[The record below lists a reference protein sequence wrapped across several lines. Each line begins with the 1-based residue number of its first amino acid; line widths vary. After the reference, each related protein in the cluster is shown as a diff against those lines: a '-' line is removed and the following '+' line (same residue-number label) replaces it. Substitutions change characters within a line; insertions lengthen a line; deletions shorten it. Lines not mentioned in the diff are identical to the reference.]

1 MRRMTRT
8 EILDAALKKSE
19 QAVKLLDRAV
29 EEVLADD
36 VVKLAERVDLRM
48 QSSCHTCMPL
58 WSHDHGN

>member
-8 EILDAALKKSE
+8 EVLDAALKKSE

-36 VVKLAERVDLRM
+36 VVELAERVNLRM
-48 QSSCHTCMPL
+48 QSSRHTCMAL

>member
-8 EILDAALKKSE
+8 EVLDAALKKSE

-36 VVKLAERVDLRM
+36 VVELAERVK
-48 QSSCHTCMPL
+48 P
-58 WSHDHGN
+58 SHAVFVSYLHATMVA